1 MVLKVASRDMK
12 EVKICF
18 SPSQQT
24 ATALGIILAV
34 FSLVIAVTELISS
47 LIWRWLNGNGCTAA
61 TWFSYLGHV
70 TEHVR
75 MEPNVVVG
83 DVQMALQQDVGHQ
96 STGDA

>member
-1 MVLKVASRDMK
+1 M
-12 EVKICF
+12 
-18 SPSQQT
+18 
-24 ATALGIILAV
+24 
-34 FSLVIAVTELISS
+34 TE
-47 LIWRWLNGNGCTAA
+47 NGCTA

-83 DVQMALQQDVGHQ
+83 DVEMALQQDVGHQ